1 MPHFAYRD
9 GHALPVLSG
18 VALAQADGDVWRAID
33 AERQRQRQMQSIELI
48 AAENFVSRAVLEA
61 QGSVLTNKHAEGYPG
76 RRYYAG
82 CCNVDAIEELAN
94 ERARRL
100 FNCAYANLQPHSGSQ
115 ANQAVFL
122 ALLAPGDKILGLDLK
137 SGGHLSHGA
146 AFNMSGRWF
155 QALSYG
161 VDPLTHRVD
170 MDQVEQMARQERP
183 RLIIVGAS
191 AYSRALDFAR
201 FRAIADEVGA
211 FLMADIAH
219 VAGLVAGG
227 AYPSPVPFAHVTT
240 ISTHTTLRG
249 PRGGMILCNEPGIAQ
264 KINAAVFPGL
274 QGAPLMHTLAAKA
287 VALGEALQP
296 AFSTYA
302 HAVIANAQALC
313 GRLAEGGLSVVS
325 GGTDCHLGVIDLR
338 PWGLVGNVA
347 EQALE
352 AIGITVNKN
361 IVPGDE
367 VKPSVT
373 SGIRIGSAACTSRGM
388 GVDEFREIGDMI
400 LAMLGG
406 VRSGALDSRTER
418 SIREGIGELTKR
430 FKLPY

>member
-1 MPHFAYRD
+1 
-9 GHALPVLSG
+9 
-18 VALAQADGDVWRAID
+18 
-33 AERQRQRQMQSIELI
+33 
-48 AAENFVSRAVLEA
+48 
-61 QGSVLTNKHAEGYPG
+61 
-76 RRYYAG
+76 
-82 CCNVDAIEELAN
+82 
-94 ERARRL
+94 
-100 FNCAYANLQPHSGSQ
+100 
-115 ANQAVFL
+115 
-122 ALLAPGDKILGLDLK
+122 
-137 SGGHLSHGA
+137 
-146 AFNMSGRWF
+146 
-155 QALSYG
+155 
-161 VDPLTHRVD
+161 
-170 MDQVEQMARQERP
+170 MARQERP
-183 RLIIVGAS
+183 QLIIVGAS

-211 FLMADIAH
+211 FLMAD
-219 VAGLVAGG
+219 
-227 AYPSPVPFAHVTT
+227 
-240 ISTHTTLRG
+240 
-249 PRGGMILCNEPGIAQ
+249 
-264 KINAAVFPGL
+264 
-274 QGAPLMHTLAAKA
+274 
-287 VALGEALQP
+287 
-296 AFSTYA
+296 
-302 HAVIANAQALC
+302 IANAQALC